1 MMKVY
6 GGYTNSDEASKAVDE
21 LLIQGYSKD
30 EIKVISN
37 IDDLDSNEKG
47 ILDEY
52 KTKFQ
57 SGQIIVL
64 VEEGSSAYRDHF
76 RDGVPDWD
84 EREEE
89 FNEDSDGSIE
99 VRGNRLPAKKSTSVN
114 DNFSSGINLDKG
126 KFKRDNLNLDE
137 RENIE

>member
-1 MMKVY
+1 MKKLY
-6 GGYTNSDEASKAVDE
+6 GSYTNSDDASKAVDE

-37 IDDLDSNEKG
+37 SDDLDSNEKD

-52 KTKFQ
+52 KRKFQ

-64 VEEGSSAYRDHF
+64 VEEGSSVYRDYF

-89 FNEDSDGSIE
+89 FNEDPDGSIE

-114 DNFSSGINLDKG
+114 DNFSSCINLDKG

-137 RENIE
+137 REKIE